1 MEDGDAIFLLVF
13 AVIVAIVITG
23 AIGEFKAEKKLIE
36 TYSTANRACQ
46 FRRTEIAVIDGDKNI
61 YCVERENLVVYQ
73 LASER

>member
-1 MEDGDAIFLLVF
+1 MEDGEVGILLVL
-13 AVIVAIVITG
+13 VIIATVFITG
-23 AIGEFKAEKKLIE
+23 AAGGYRADNKLIE